1 MLVRS
6 LLLDGLRNMADL
18 TNSTSQ
24 WEILINCRMS
34 TVQLH
39 TSHSVRV
46 AQEGG
51 GAGGQGE
58 GRSIGGFTV
67 PQVALRDC

>member
-1 MLVRS
+1 MP
-6 LLLDGLRNMADL
+6 
-18 TNSTSQ
+18 
-24 WEILINCRMS
+24 

-51 GAGGQGE
+51 QGGRWAGGQVAQGE
-58 GRSIGGFTV
+58 GRGIGGFTV